1 MASPGTRSGRSGNS
15 RTGAGSSRLRTD
27 DRRAQISAI
36 AAELFSERGYH
47 GVGLGEIAS
56 AAGITGPAIY
66 RHFPN
71 KQGILAHA
79 AREFAAALSSCAQEA
94 DAEPG
99 SDEAKLDSAVRAVA
113 ALVVRRRGS
122 IRLYQWEARHLD
134 DEDRAQLT
142 SSLRTLI
149 AVVAHRLGAVRPE
162 LPEATAGLL
171 ASAALSGIASWST
184 HRVALSDRAAE
195 ETLRSA
201 ASVVLAADPPPAP
214 DTTAAPGSPPVSALA
229 ARREKLLAA
238 SVPLFRKQGF
248 HAVSMEE
255 IGTAAGINASSVYRH
270 FTGKADLLAA
280 VYYRAADRLAVATG
294 RAVDDAGD
302 AVTALRGL
310 VGAYVDFAFGNRDL
324 LAIYLSEYRNLPT
337 DDRHA
342 LRRAQR
348 DHIRQWV
355 TLTGQVRPDARHPQ
369 VTVQAALN
377 VINDLAMPSTPLAA
391 PGQATHLALD
401 VLHFA

>member
-1 MASPGTRSGRSGNS
+1 MASPGTRS
-15 RTGAGSSRLRTD
+15 TKAGAASSRLRTD
-27 DRRAQISAI
+27 DRKAQISAI

-94 DAEPG
+94 DAAPG
-99 SDEAKLDSAVRAVA
+99 SDEEKLRAVVRAVT

-122 IRLYQWEARHLD
+122 IRLYQWEARHLAD
-134 DEDRAQLT
+134 GDRAEVAR
-142 SSLRTLI
+142 SLRTLI
-149 AVVAHRLGAVRPE
+149 SVVAHRLGAVRPE
-162 LPEATAGLL
+162 LPETTARLQ
-171 ASAALSGIASWST
+171 ASAALSAVASWST

-201 ASVVLAADPPPAP
+201 ASVVLAADPP
-214 DTTAAPGSPPVSALA
+214 AAPRTPVAPVGPAVSTLA

-238 SVPLFRKQGF
+238 AVPLFRKQGF
-248 HAVSMEE
+248 HTVSMEE

-270 FTGKADLLAA
+270 FSGKADLLAA

-294 RAVDDAGD
+294 QALDDAGD
-302 AVTALRGL
+302 AATALRGL
-310 VGAYVDFAFGNRDL
+310 VGAYIDFAFGNRDL

-355 TLTGQVRPDARHPQ
+355 TLTGQVRPGARHPQ

-377 VINDLAMPSTPLAA
+377 VINDLAMPTTPLAA
-391 PGQATHLALD
+391 PEQAAHLALD
-401 VLHFA
+401 VLHSA